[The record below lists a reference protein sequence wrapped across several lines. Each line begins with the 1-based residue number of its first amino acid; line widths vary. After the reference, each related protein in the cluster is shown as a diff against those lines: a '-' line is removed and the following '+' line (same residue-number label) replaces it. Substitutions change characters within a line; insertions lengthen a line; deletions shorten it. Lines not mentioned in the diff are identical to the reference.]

1 MWRCPKIDKYQVCGY
16 GTSRQGVEKDNSG
29 HYDDKTKALGS
40 FYLRLI
46 FKECVDSL
54 DQARLEFLQKNGK
67 GGKVER
73 ADTNCHSLE
82 LEGFS

>member
-1 MWRCPKIDKYQVCGY
+1 MTNIRYAATVHQD
-16 GTSRQGVEKDNSG
+16 GVLKSG
-29 HYDDKTKALGS
+29 HCDDKTKALGS